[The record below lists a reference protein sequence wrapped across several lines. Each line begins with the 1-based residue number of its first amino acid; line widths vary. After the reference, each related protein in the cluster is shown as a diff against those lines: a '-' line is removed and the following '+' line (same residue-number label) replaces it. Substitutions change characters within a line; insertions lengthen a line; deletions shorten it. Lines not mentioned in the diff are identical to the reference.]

1 MRRVLS
7 VVGLVSCA
15 ALGACSGA
23 QRSAAVSAVNLS
35 DTSLRVSAT
44 LESGTAEQSV
54 GRVDLAPGTSGGFAL
69 DIPEGGRDRG
79 VEFRLEP
86 VAGGAPTLMTM
97 SPPGP
102 YLLRI
107 VGVEGQLQLERQEPE
122 GGRDRSGVQSLPPDP
137 TRSTWGGGVRP

>member
-1 MRRVLS
+1 MRTTLS
-7 VVGLVSCA
+7 VVCLMSGVL
-15 ALGACSGA
+15 LGACSGA
-23 QRSAAVSAVNLS
+23 NRSAAVSAVNLS

-44 LESGTAEQSV
+44 LDPGTGDQSV

-69 DIPEGGRDRG
+69 AIPQGGSDRG

-86 VAGGAPTLMTM
+86 VSGGAPTLMSM

-107 VGVEGQLQLERQEPE
+107 VGVGGTLQLEREVVE
-122 GGRDRSGVQSLPPDP
+122 AAGRESDLGVPPDP
-137 TRSTWGGGVRP
+137 ARSTWGGGIRP